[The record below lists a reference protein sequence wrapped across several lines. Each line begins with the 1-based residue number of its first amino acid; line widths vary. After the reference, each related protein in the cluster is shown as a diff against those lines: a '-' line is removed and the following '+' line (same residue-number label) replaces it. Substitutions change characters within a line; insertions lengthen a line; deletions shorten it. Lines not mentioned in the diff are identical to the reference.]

1 VRDVLTGT
9 RGWAAA
15 TGLVGALVVGVLAGC
30 ASATPVVHAPAFV
43 VPTPTPMTGGTAGPA
58 GTAEQAN
65 QLLTG
70 WINALDGSSPGGYP
84 AVLAPCGHDAGCL
97 GLVATAEALPH
108 PTGHGTNGFQWSYVL
123 AGNLTPDPVHPDSW
137 TVDARPY
144 WQALDVPYPGHDG
157 WMPATMLRFRLR
169 DTGGDW
175 QIVSVT
181 PVPASSESPA
191 PAPLTSPSVG

>member
-30 ASATPVVHAPAFV
+30 ASATPVVHAP
-43 VPTPTPMTGGTAGPA
+43 
-58 GTAEQAN
+58 
-65 QLLTG
+65 
-70 WINALDGSSPGGYP
+70 
-84 AVLAPCGHDAGCL
+84 APCGHDAGCL